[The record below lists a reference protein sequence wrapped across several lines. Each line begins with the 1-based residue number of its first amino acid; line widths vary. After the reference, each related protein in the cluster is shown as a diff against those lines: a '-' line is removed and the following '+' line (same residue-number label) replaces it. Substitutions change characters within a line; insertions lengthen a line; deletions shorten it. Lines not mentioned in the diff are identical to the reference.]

1 MNFCGN
7 CGARVKEGQKI
18 CTQCGHPLNSKRH
31 SDTQSNHNQDT
42 TDRNR
47 SQHDSNQQRSQSKSS
62 NKRFW
67 IILIIIV
74 LILAALFAAYKIISS
89 QLSAK
94 KESETIAH
102 DIRKGK
108 TGDLS
113 KHLQSD
119 GKHLSKTETKAWY
132 RYIKQEDSPSRIAD
146 EVETVGKKMTKHNYH
161 QMGVSSGDQN
171 VLNVKRDGKQ
181 YGIFKKYAFEV
192 PKQQVTIDPDDSG
205 ELKYEYNG
213 NTRKSNLTEENTKT
227 LGSFPLGIYD
237 LKAQQ
242 DVDGKKFKGGLSID
256 MSANEPQAETNFKQ
270 KRFTVSIDSSS
281 YDSDSLKLYIN
292 GKEQSDFDEY
302 EDEEF
307 GPYSPDDKVEV
318 YATTKV
324 EGKVFKSNTENVS
337 SPSGGDKST
346 TVELTFDDDAIDEHE
361 DKELDKKLDDD
372 DDDDDSSSS
381 SSSHTSVTRDNVI
394 DKVESYEG
402 HKLDTDEYTY
412 QEPEKHGDTWGF
424 SFTDKDGDLAGS
436 YKIDADD
443 GYVTEYDEDGE
454 EVSSGY

>member
-1 MNFCGN
+1 
-7 CGARVKEGQKI
+7 
-18 CTQCGHPLNSKRH
+18 
-31 SDTQSNHNQDT
+31 
-42 TDRNR
+42 
-47 SQHDSNQQRSQSKSS
+47 
-62 NKRFW
+62 
-67 IILIIIV
+67 
-74 LILAALFAAYKIISS
+74 
-89 QLSAK
+89 
-94 KESETIAH
+94 
-102 DIRKGK
+102 
-108 TGDLS
+108 
-113 KHLQSD
+113 
-119 GKHLSKTETKAWY
+119 
-132 RYIKQEDSPSRIAD
+132 
-146 EVETVGKKMTKHNYH
+146 
-161 QMGVSSGDQN
+161 
-171 VLNVKRDGKQ
+171 
-181 YGIFKKYAFEV
+181 
-192 PKQQVTIDPDDSG
+192 
-205 ELKYEYNG
+205 
-213 NTRKSNLTEENTKT
+213 
-227 LGSFPLGIYD
+227 
-237 LKAQQ
+237 
-242 DVDGKKFKGGLSID
+242 